1 MGNIHGLLPIQIFP
15 FKISRFSNRKSKFL
29 ALFSLKFPKLWI
41 FWSYIKLKQRMKDG
55 LTFEKIEVEVE
66 VDSVS
71 PFGNKKLDF
80 DRSQLR
86 YFIFKVQN
94 FETNFEI
101 SFYIS

>member
-1 MGNIHGLLPIQIFP
+1 
-15 FKISRFSNRKSKFL
+15 
-29 ALFSLKFPKLWI
+29 
-41 FWSYIKLKQRMKDG
+41 MKGG